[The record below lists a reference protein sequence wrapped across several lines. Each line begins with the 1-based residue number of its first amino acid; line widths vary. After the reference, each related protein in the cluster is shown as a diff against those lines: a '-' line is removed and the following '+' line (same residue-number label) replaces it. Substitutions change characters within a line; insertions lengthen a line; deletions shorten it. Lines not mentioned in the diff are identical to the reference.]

1 MNLLTIDNVV
11 AIVLAINKA
20 NIIAFSIAINMEI
33 NSKRKMPT
41 INLAVAIV
49 SAFNMTI
56 T

>member
-1 MNLLTIDNVV
+1 MNHLTIDNVV

-20 NIIAFSIAINMEI
+20 NIIAFSIAINMAI
-33 NSKRKMPT
+33 NSKRKMST
-41 INLAVAIV
+41 INLAVEIV